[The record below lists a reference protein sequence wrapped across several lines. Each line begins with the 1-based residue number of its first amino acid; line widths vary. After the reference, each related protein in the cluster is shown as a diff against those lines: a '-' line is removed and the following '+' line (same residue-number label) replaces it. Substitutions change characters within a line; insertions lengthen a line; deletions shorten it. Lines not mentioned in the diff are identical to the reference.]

1 VTSHPA
7 PGDGDLEV
15 EPAPGQAA
23 VRRLV
28 PRSFRGKIVLS
39 TVAMMTVAMLL
50 VGVGI
55 QLLLA
60 RTAEGDIQTVLDERS
75 DAMITVIQQA
85 SAAQL
90 TVPRDALEPG
100 MEVFDGNGQLIAG
113 SVEHDVRDA
122 AQDLSTTDA
131 RRTVSGPRGQ
141 ERLLGVPFTTPSG
154 DSGVLVVSQET
165 EPYER
170 SEFYALIVTI
180 AIGVLV
186 VAITAL
192 IALRVTRKALEPVTQ
207 MAQRATDW
215 SEHDLTHRFALG
227 PPTDELSSLGNTL
240 DQLLDRVA
248 SAIRNEQRLTAEL
261 AHELRTPLTNIQGS
275 AGLALMRGVKDD
287 EDREDFEEIA
297 AAAREMSAVIRTL
310 LDIAR
315 EGSASGHAQQ
325 TCTVADVMTGVVG
338 PLDERLSVDDR
349 TGASVARIAAPRD
362 LVVRAVAPLVDN
374 AVRHARSRITFTASD
389 DPDHVRLIVADDG
402 AGVAESVRESL
413 FAPGATHGTD
423 GAGLGLGIA
432 RRIARS
438 FGGEIEL
445 DPTADG
451 AAFVVTMPRR

>member
-1 VTSHPA
+1 MSDTVPPEESA
-7 PGDGDLEV
+7 
-15 EPAPGQAA
+15 QW
-23 VRRLV
+23 RFS

-50 VGVGI
+50 VGIGV

-60 RTAEGDIQTVLDERS
+60 RTAQRDVQTVLNDRAA
-75 DAMITVIQQA
+75 AMISVIEQA
-85 SAAQL
+85 SRHQL
-90 TVPRDALEPG
+90 TVPPDALEPG
-100 MEVFDGNGQLIAG
+100 MEVFGPNGDLMAG
-113 SVEHDVRDA
+113 SVERDVRDA
-122 AQDLSTTDA
+122 AQHLSTTHT
-131 RRTVSGPRGQ
+131 RRTVTGPHEA

-154 DSGVLVVSQET
+154 DRGVIVVSQET

-170 SEFYALIVTI
+170 SEAYALVVTI
-180 AIGVLV
+180 AIGVFV

-192 IALRVTRKALEPVTQ
+192 IAIRVTHKALEPVAQ
-207 MAQRATDW
+207 MAQRATEW

-248 SAIRNEQRLTAEL
+248 SAILTEQRLTAEL

-275 AGLALMRGVKDD
+275 AGLALMRGVTDP

-297 AAAREMSAVIRTL
+297 GAAREMNSVIQTL

-315 EGSASGHAQQ
+315 EGRPAGQEH
-325 TCTVADVMTGVVG
+325 TCTIADVMTPLVG
-338 PLDERLSVDDR
+338 SVDHRLVVDDR
-349 TGASVARIAAPRD
+349 TDGSSARIAAPRE

-374 AVRHARSRITFTASD
+374 AARHARGRLTFTASD
-389 DPDHVRLIVADDG
+389 DPDHVRLVVADDG
-402 AGVAESVRESL
+402 PGVVEAMRSRL
-413 FAPGATHGTD
+413 FEPGATHDTG

-432 RRIARS
+432 RRVARS

-445 DPTADG
+445 DPDADG

>member
-1 VTSHPA
+1 VTSDGVPPGSVGESA
-7 PGDGDLEV
+7 PDQ
-15 EPAPGQAA
+15 PA

-39 TVAMMTVAMLL
+39 TVGVMTVAMLL

-60 RTAEGDIQTVLDERS
+60 RTAQGDINTVLADRA
-75 DAMITVIQQA
+75 DAMITVIEQA
-85 SAAQL
+85 SAKQL
-90 TVPRDALEPG
+90 TVPRNALEPG
-100 MEVFDGNGQLIAG
+100 MEVYDGDGNLIAG
-113 SVEHDVRDA
+113 SIERDA
-122 AQDLSTTDA
+122 RESAQDLATTDT
-131 RRTVSGPRGQ
+131 RRTVSGPRDD

-154 DSGVLVVSQET
+154 DSGVIVVSQET
-165 EPYER
+165 RPYER
-170 SEFYALIVTI
+170 SEFYALLVTI

-207 MAQRATDW
+207 MAQRATEW

-227 PPTDELSSLGNTL
+227 PPSDELSSLGNTL

-248 SAIRNEQRLTAEL
+248 SAIRTEQRLTAEL

-275 AGLALMRGVKDD
+275 AGLALMRGVTDA

-297 AAAREMSAVIRTL
+297 VAAREMSAVIRTL

-315 EGSASGHAQQ
+315 EGSAAGQEQ
-325 TCTVADVMTGVVG
+325 TCTVADVMPGLVG
-338 PLDERLSVDDR
+338 PLDGRLTVDDR
-349 TGASVARIAAPRD
+349 TGTSAARIAAPRD
-362 LVVRAVAPLVDN
+362 LVVRAVAPLIDN
-374 AVRHARSRITFTASD
+374 AVHHARRRITLTASD
-389 DPDHVRLIVADDG
+389 DPDHVQLVVADDG
-402 AGVAESVRESL
+402 AGVPESVRDSL
-413 FAPGATHGTD
+413 FEPGATEGTG

>member
-1 VTSHPA
+1 MSDHDAGPA
-7 PGDGDLEV
+7 P
-15 EPAPGQAA
+15 EPPA

-39 TVAMMTVAMLL
+39 TVAVMTVAMLL

-60 RTAEGDIQTVLDERS
+60 RTAQSDIRTVLDDRA
-75 DAMITVIQQA
+75 DAMVRVIQQA
-85 SAAQL
+85 SGHQL
-90 TVPRDALEPG
+90 TVPPDALEPG
-100 MEVFDGNGQLIAG
+100 VEVFDHSGALVAG
-113 SVEHDVRDA
+113 SVEHDVRERA
-122 AQDLSTTDA
+122 TDLSRTDD
-131 RRTVSGPRGQ
+131 RRTVSGPHDD
-141 ERLLGVPFTTPSG
+141 ERLLGVPFTTRSG
-154 DSGVLVVSQET
+154 DSGVIVVSQET
-165 EPYER
+165 APYER
-170 SEFYALIVTI
+170 SEFYALLATI

-186 VAITAL
+186 VGITAL

-207 MAQRATDW
+207 MAQRATEW

-227 PPTDELSSLGNTL
+227 PPGDELSSLGNTL

-248 SAIRNEQRLTAEL
+248 SAIRTEQRLTAEL

-275 AGLALMRGVKDD
+275 AGLALMRGVKDP

-297 AAAREMSAVIRTL
+297 VAAREMSAVIRTL

-315 EGSASGHAQQ
+315 DASATGQEQ
-325 TCTVADVMTGVVG
+325 TCTVADVMAGLVG
-338 PLDERLSVDDR
+338 PLDLLLVDDR
-349 TGASVARIAAPRD
+349 TSTSAARIAAPRD

-374 AVRHARSRITFTASD
+374 AVRHAERRIVFTAYD
-389 DPDHVRLIVADDG
+389 APDHVRLVVADDG
-402 AGVAESVRESL
+402 AGVVESL
-413 FAPGATHGTD
+413 RDSLFEPGATHGTG

-445 DPTADG
+445 DPDAEG

>member
-1 VTSHPA
+1 M
-7 PGDGDLEV
+7 GDRERGVADV
-15 EPAPGQAA
+15 EGAEAA
-23 VRRLV
+23 EPHQVRRLA

-39 TVAMMTVAMLL
+39 TVAVMTVAMLL

-60 RTAEGDIQTVLDERS
+60 RTAQRDINTVLDDRA
-75 DAMITVIQQA
+75 DAMISVIQQA
-85 SAAQL
+85 SADQL

-100 MEVFDGNGQLIAG
+100 MEVYDGNGDLIAG
-113 SVEHDVRDA
+113 SVERDVREA
-122 AQDLSTTDA
+122 AQDLSTTRT
-131 RRTVSGPRGQ
+131 RRTTGGSNDE
-141 ERLLGVPFTTPSG
+141 ERLLGVPFTTPG
-154 DSGVLVVSQET
+154 GAGGVLVVSQET
-165 EPYER
+165 GPYER
-170 SEFYALIVTI
+170 SEFYALLVTI

-186 VAITAL
+186 LAITAL

-207 MAQRATDW
+207 MAQRATEW

-248 SAIRNEQRLTAEL
+248 SAIRTEQRLTAEL

-275 AGLALMRGVKDD
+275 AGLALMRGVKDP

-315 EGSASGHAQQ
+315 EGASAGQEQ
-325 TCTVADVMTGVVG
+325 TCTVAEVMPGLLG
-338 PLDERLSVDDR
+338 PLDGRVSVDDR
-349 TGASVARIAAPRD
+349 TGESAARIAAPRE

-374 AVRHARSRITFTASD
+374 AVRHARRRITFTASD
-389 DPDHVRLIVADDG
+389 DPDHVHLVVADDG
-402 AGVAESVRESL
+402 AGVDESVRDTL
-413 FAPGATHGTD
+413 FEPGATHGTG

-445 DPTADG
+445 DQNADDG

>member
-275 AGLALMRGVKDD
+275 AGLALMRGVKDA

-297 AAAREMSAVIRTL
+297 VAAREMSAVIRTL

-315 EGSASGHAQQ
+315 EGPSAGHEQ
-325 TCTVADVMTGVVG
+325 TCTVADVMTGLAG
-338 PLDERLSVDDR
+338 PLDGRLSVDDR

-374 AVRHARSRITFTASD
+374 AARHARRRITFTASD
-389 DPDHVRLIVADDG
+389 DPDHVQLVVADDG
-402 AGVAESVRESL
+402 AGVAASVRDSL
-413 FAPGATHGTD
+413 FEPGTSQGTD

-445 DPTADG
+445 DPNADG